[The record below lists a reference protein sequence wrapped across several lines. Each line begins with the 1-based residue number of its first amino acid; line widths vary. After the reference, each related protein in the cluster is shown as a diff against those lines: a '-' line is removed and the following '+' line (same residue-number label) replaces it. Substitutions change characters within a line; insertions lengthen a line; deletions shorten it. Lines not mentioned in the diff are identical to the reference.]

1 MRLVKVYARVIQ
13 LLSVLSGSLFAWA
26 FWYLLS
32 NAKLAFDGP
41 EPNSMAY
48 FRELERSERLMVLS
62 VGAFLIL
69 SCAGFLASL
78 ALYRGHNSGRV
89 GVTAVLAGVSLMSA
103 VDWHFEGVG
112 RDLLTLAALVA
123 FTAFSVWLLFFNGS
137 VAQVF
142 RTSGESRA
150 PNQS

>member
-1 MRLVKVYARVIQ
+1 MRLVKVFARVIQ

-26 FWYLLS
+26 LLYLLS
-32 NAKLAFDGP
+32 NPKLSFDGP

-48 FRELERSERLMVLS
+48 FRQLERSELLTVLS
-62 VGAFLIL
+62 VGVFLIL

-78 ALYRGHNSGRV
+78 ALYRGQNSGRL
-89 GVTAVLAGVSLMSA
+89 GVTAVLAGVLLMSV

-112 RDLLTLAALVA
+112 RDLLTLAALGTFA
-123 FTAFSVWLLFFNGS
+123 AFSVWLLFFNGS

-142 RTSGESRA
+142 RASGVSRA
-150 PNQS
+150 PNQA